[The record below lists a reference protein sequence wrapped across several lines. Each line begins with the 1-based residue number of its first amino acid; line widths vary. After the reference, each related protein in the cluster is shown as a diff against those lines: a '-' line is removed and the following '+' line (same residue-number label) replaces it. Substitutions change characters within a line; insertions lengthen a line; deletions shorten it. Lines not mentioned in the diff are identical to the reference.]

1 MTVQTQIQA
10 RGKEALHAA
19 IGLGDLAAEKA
30 KKLAGG
36 LRTFDAQKFA
46 ATRQRK
52 FTRTYNKLVK
62 RGATVLSGVRRSAPA
77 KRATEQTQVARRQVS
92 SAARSVKRAA
102 VAQAEA
108 ARTAVE
114 KVG

>member
-52 FTRTYNKLVK
+52 FTRTYNKLVI
-62 RGATVLSGVRRSAPA
+62 
-77 KRATEQTQVARRQVS
+77 ARRQVS